1 MPKMSSVSGSWLQIT
16 KLCVNLNSA
25 IHRCS
30 AVDPSADMHELSAV
44 FNLAVVSCMGVC
56 SNPQFSCSLSI

>member
-1 MPKMSSVSGSWLQIT
+1 MNINAKMSSVSGSWSQII

-30 AVDPSADMHELSAV
+30 VVDPSADMGEPFAV
-44 FNLAVVSCMGVC
+44 FNLAVVGCMGV
-56 SNPQFSCSLSI
+56 L

>member
-1 MPKMSSVSGSWLQIT
+1 MLKMSSVAGSWSQII

-30 AVDPSADMHELSAV
+30 AVDPSADIGEPSAV
-44 FNLAVVSCMGVC
+44 FTLAVLGCMGV
-56 SNPQFSCSLSI
+56 L